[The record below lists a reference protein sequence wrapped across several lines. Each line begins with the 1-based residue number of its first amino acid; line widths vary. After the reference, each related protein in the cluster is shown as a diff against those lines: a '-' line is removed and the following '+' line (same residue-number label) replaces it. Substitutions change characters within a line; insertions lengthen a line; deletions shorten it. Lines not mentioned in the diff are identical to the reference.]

1 LNDYTSS
8 PSKANY
14 ESIVNKDAQ
23 YVMQTYTR
31 QPIELVKGKG
41 SIVSDIN
48 GVEYIDC
55 VAGIAV
61 NNVGHCH
68 PRVVEAIRKQ
78 AEQLIHVSNLYY
90 TDVQANLAEQLVT
103 LSGMGRVFFC
113 NSGTEAVEAAMK
125 LSRVASKKKDFVA
138 AEHAFHGRTN
148 GALSVTHKEIYR
160 APFEPLLQ
168 NVSFVPYNNAE
179 AIASAIT
186 GNTAAVIIEPI
197 QGEGGIN
204 VPSDDYLREVR
215 EICDDSGTLLIF
227 DEVQTGFGRTGKW
240 FCKEHFGVEP
250 DIMTMA
256 KALGGGFPMGAMA
269 ARDDITFGKS
279 EHASTFGG
287 NPLACAASLAAIE
300 TIREEGLVARSKEMG
315 EYFMK
320 KLRNITRDDVVEVRG
335 RGLMIGVELSTKCT
349 DIVDYARNHGV
360 LLNCTSD
367 TVIRLA
373 PPLVITEDQIDSVVG
388 IIEQA

>member
-1 LNDYTSS
+1 MNENTSS
-8 PSKANY
+8 SSKPDY
-14 ESIVNKDAQ
+14 ESIVNKDAK

-31 QPIELVKGKG
+31 QPIALVKGKG

-78 AEQLIHVSNLYY
+78 AGQLIHVSNLYY
-90 TDVQANLAEQLVT
+90 TDVQANLAEQLVAIT
-103 LSGMGRVFFC
+103 GMNRVFFC
-113 NSGTEAVEAAMK
+113 NSGAEAVESAMK
-125 LSRVASKKKDFVA
+125 LVRVASKKTDFVA
-138 AEHAFHGRTN
+138 TEHAFHGRTR
-148 GALSVTHKEIYR
+148 GALSVTHNETYR

-168 NVSFVPYNNAE
+168 KVGFVPYNNAE
-179 AIASAIT
+179 VIANAIT
-186 GNTAAVIIEPI
+186 KNTAAVIIEPI

-204 VPSDDYLREVR
+204 VPSNDYLKEVR
-215 EICDDSGTLLIF
+215 EICDDTNTLLIF

-240 FCKEHFGVEP
+240 FCKEHSGVEP

-279 EHASTFGG
+279 EHAATFGG
-287 NPLACAASLAAIE
+287 NPLACAAAIASIE
-300 TIREEGLVARSKEMG
+300 AIREEDLVTRSKEMG

-320 KLRNITRDDVVEVRG
+320 KLRNLDRDDVVDVRG
-335 RGLMIGVELSTKCT
+335 RGLMIGVELSTKCP

-367 TVIRLA
+367 TVIRIA
-373 PPLVITEDQIDSVVG
+373 PPLVITEEQIDSVVG